1 MDSSGKP
8 GGDGAMSAE
17 DRRGAVLD
25 RLRAALA
32 DPDLPGKVEA
42 AQAARTDQ
50 WRWYCRLCGEEG
62 SDPLRAARDGAA
74 RAHVEAAHGLAHL
87 GQAEA
92 GRLLHVWSY
101 Q

>member
-8 GGDGAMSAE
+8 MDGGAMSAE

-32 DPDLPGKVEA
+32 DPDPPGKVEA
-42 AQAARTDQ
+42 TQAARTDP

-62 SDPLRAARDGAA
+62 SDPSRDGAA
-74 RAHVEAAHGLAHL
+74 WAHVEAAHGLGDL
-87 GQAEA
+87 RSAEA